1 MSAPVDYRYTS
12 ILWAGPEISADL
24 ASLHKELFPDAW
36 DAAAF
41 EKLLVHPG
49 SIAFFARVGAPPQ
62 MAGFILAQMAADE
75 AEILTLGVPVA
86 HQRHGLAR
94 RLVDALVR
102 AARKSEVKKLFLEVG
117 AENAP
122 AIALYTKVGFQKAAE
137 RKGYYVR
144 PGKPPEDAHVM
155 VLQL

>member
-24 ASLHKELFPDAW
+24 SAMHQGLFPEGW

-41 EKLLVHPG
+41 ENLLSHPG

-62 MAGFILAQMAADE
+62 MAGFILGQMAADE
-75 AEILTLGVPVA
+75 AEILTLGVPIE

-117 AENAP
+117 AENA
-122 AIALYTKVGFQKAAE
+122 AALALYTKAGFAKVAE
-137 RKGYYVR
+137 RKGYYAR
-144 PGKPPEDAHVM
+144 PGKPPEDAIVM
-155 VLQL
+155 MMQL

>member
-12 ILWAGPEISADL
+12 ILWAGPEIAADL
-24 ASLHKELFPDAW
+24 ATQHKGLFPDAW
-36 DAAAF
+36 DAGSF
-41 EKLLVHPG
+41 EKLLAHPG

-62 MAGFILAQMAADE
+62 MAGFVLAQMAADE
-75 AEILTLGVPVA
+75 AEILTLGVPLA

-94 RLVDALVR
+94 KLVEALVR

-122 AIALYTKVGFQKAAE
+122 ALALYTKVGFQKAAE

-144 PGKPPEDAHVM
+144 PGKPAEDAIVM
-155 VLQL
+155 VMQL

>member
-24 ASLHKELFPDAW
+24 SAMHKGLFPETW
-36 DAAAF
+36 DAGSF
-41 EKLLVHPG
+41 EKLLSHPG

-62 MAGFILAQMAADE
+62 MAGFIVAQMAADE

-94 RLVDALVR
+94 KLVDALVR

-117 AENAP
+117 AQNAP
-122 AIALYTKVGFQKAAE
+122 ALALYAKAGFQKAAV
-137 RKGYYVR
+137 RKGYYVH
-144 PGKPPEDAHVM
+144 PGKPPEDAVVM

>member
-24 ASLHKELFPDAW
+24 AGLHEGLFPEAW
-36 DAAAF
+36 DAASF
-41 EKLLVHPG
+41 EKLLAHPG

-75 AEILTLGVPVA
+75 AEILTLGVPAA

-102 AARKSEVKKLFLEVG
+102 AAQKSEVKKLFLEVG
-117 AENAP
+117 AENVA
-122 AIALYTKVGFQKAAE
+122 ALNLYTKAGFAKVAE
-137 RKGYYVR
+137 RKGYYTR
-144 PGKPPEDAHVM
+144 AGKPPEDAIVM
-155 VLQL
+155 MLKL